1 MKIPIP
7 DLIIENLKKEIEFSN
22 QKKVFLNK
30 ILVI

>member
-22 QKKVFLNK
+22 QKKSSLTRKKFS
-30 ILVI
+30 